1 MALVPN
7 GDGDESGV
15 GGGNWTDDDN
25 IDSSS
30 STTTTTPPSLWRV
43 GGANHPT
50 FCVFKG
56 FFDGLAGG
64 FMGSVFGFGNLPLTH
79 PQFGSFLHCIEGL
92 KVINPFFDT

>member
-7 GDGDESGV
+7 GGGDEGGV

-25 IDSSS
+25 ITDSSS
-30 STTTTTPPSLWRV
+30 STTATPPSIWRV

-64 FMGSVFGFGNLPLTH
+64 FMGSVFGFGNSATR
-79 PQFGSFLHCIEGL
+79 SFLHCRH
-92 KVINPFFDT
+92 